1 MDGTSGDIDFDV
13 VDTAENIA
21 AEIVGAGK
29 SDDELDNA
37 EVVIVSGGDVD
48 VIEASAI
55 QNIHKYA
62 EYSSHYDITDDADNI
77 LALSSGSPVLQVS
90 GDVTALNVDSKENAL
105 ALKNNYDVDNFTL
118 DTSAI
123 LTQLSAD
130 NASVDEALALL
141 QSSSGASNGLTDESV
156 ISITDTVGNLDS
168 NFHDLKTG
176 GSLENV
182 ANVKAT
188 LASVGD
194 AEAFVGDLQ
203 VPPTG
208 ASYYNSELSSLVDEF
223 ELSSSMLGSV
233 SNFENLSVSEAL
245 SVLQAT
251 NAASIPSIT
260 IEDTYDNLTQ
270 TNASLINSG
279 LSIEAVPTILANG
292 ITVSSGISPVNFT
305 FKDVHVK
312 DVSLTQAIDLN
323 NNYPNVNFSY
333 SLLNSE
339 FSSSNFTDATI
350 DEAVALV
357 GATNFPGTSI
367 LTINDTALICNRCR
381 W

>member
-1 MDGTSGDIDFDV
+1 MFHSAFNIISAGDYSLNISGIDDITVNDGPVSASEGVELDNMSADVEFDVRDDADDIASAISYSTDALDEANSVQVQNVSGVSVTVQEAEAIQGISGYDDSGSSFIISDNATAVLSASPSLFDNGNIHVDVVGNVGASQGAGLGRLDNLDGTSGDIDFDV

-29 SDDELDNA
+29 SGDELDNA

-105 ALKNNYDVDNFTL
+105 ALKNNYDEDNFTL

-123 LTQLSAD
+123 LSQLSAD

-176 GSLENV
+176 GSLHG
-182 ANVKAT
+182 KCK
-188 LASVGD
+188 GYI
-194 AEAFVGDLQ
+194 G
-203 VPPTG
+203 
-208 ASYYNSELSSLVDEF
+208 
-223 ELSSSMLGSV
+223 
-233 SNFENLSVSEAL
+233 
-245 SVLQAT
+245 
-251 NAASIPSIT
+251 
-260 IEDTYDNLTQ
+260 
-270 TNASLINSG
+270 
-279 LSIEAVPTILANG
+279 
-292 ITVSSGISPVNFT
+292 
-305 FKDVHVK
+305 
-312 DVSLTQAIDLN
+312 
-323 NNYPNVNFSY
+323 
-333 SLLNSE
+333 
-339 FSSSNFTDATI
+339 
-350 DEAVALV
+350 
-357 GATNFPGTSI
+357 
-367 LTINDTALICNRCR
+367 
-381 W
+381 